1 MAFDKNRPYGS
12 VCGQHGAVYEQ
23 GGRFYTADGNEV
35 IEVQEGE
42 AVVPEP
48 VDQVEPE
55 PVDPAQPED
64 AAPRRGRKKA
74 AQPEDAAP
82 AGAQDSQLAAQLGE
96 SEEL

>member
-35 IEVQEGE
+35 IEAQEGE
-42 AVVPEP
+42 AVVHEP

-55 PVDPAQPED
+55 PVDPA
-64 AAPRRGRKKA
+64 K
-74 AQPEDAAP
+74 PEDAAP
-82 AGAQDSQLAAQLGE
+82 AGAQDSQLAAQLSE

>member
-1 MAFDKNRPYGS
+1 MAFDKNKPYGS
-12 VCGQHGAVYEQ
+12 VSGQHGAVYEQ

-35 IEVQEGE
+35 IEAQEGE
-42 AVVPEP
+42 AAIP
-48 VDQVEPE
+48 D